1 MAWTPAYPG
10 ARQYPEGWW
19 NGGTSTHFTWWNN
32 FRPMRGDVQM
42 RLTDVTSGNW
52 NWRQCRMRVMLRN
65 SAGQLLGS
73 TYIYKNYGADT
84 NFVNIGFVS
93 GSQSVQLGTS
103 IGLGTNYTQALY
115 ETVDWTSEMRWNNSQ
130 AV

>member
-1 MAWTPAYPG
+1 MAWSLANPSAT
-10 ARQYPEGWW
+10 QFPEGWW
-19 NGGTSTHFTWWNN
+19 NGGTSNHFTWWNT

-42 RLTDVTSGNW
+42 RLTDVTSGTW

-73 TYIYKNYGADT
+73 TYIYKTYGAWAD
-84 NFVNIGFVS
+84 FVNIGFVP
-93 GSQSVQLGTS
+93 GTQSVQLGTA

-115 ETVDWTSEMRWNNSQ
+115 ETATWKSELRWNNLQ
-130 AV
+130 G